1 MIEATQNHTPDEIS
15 PDIDREQVVIME
27 PAENPIGNDSGVAPS
42 PLETALAWQVGQG
55 YGNQVGE
62 YHVQPMTVEPM
73 AEIATSGSTLEGDFS
88 PHEDLSYV
96 VNPMTVETMSAL
108 ESNEAP
114 AENMFVINSD
124 RLATMSEA
132 ERKAYLRE
140 KVVAIYDAQEQMS
153 RQWEEYK
160 LQHKDELTLV
170 AEIDKSQ
177 ALQVVIDSERAD
189 MLAKVPPE
197 ESIGPQAK
205 RALRTSDVW
214 DSLYKVG
221 AKFAPQIVVSAALIA
236 GAAGAATEAHGNP
249 LKDLIAAGVN
259 AAAGRASTEVGIQ
272 NQGNKQYG
280 RVGATHE
287 DRREVLQDKYEDQ
300 RERVM
305 EQFNAKKIRFNQQYV
320 RDKKALYD
328 RNPPPSQAQLDVFE
342 QVTSENFALLMQQR
356 QDALNATAR
365 KSGLAEKHDVR
376 AEKREMRAV
385 NRGVGEQ
392 RGDADT
398 NMTQQGIDVLDQALR
413 GQIRG
418 R

>member
-1 MIEATQNHTPDEIS
+1 MIEATQNHTPDETT
-15 PDIDREQVVIME
+15 PGIDREQVVIME
-27 PAENPIGNDSGVAPS
+27 PADNPIGNNNGVAPS

-62 YHVQPMTVEPM
+62 YYVQPMTLEPM

-88 PHEDLSYV
+88 PHEDLSYA

-114 AENMFVINSD
+114 AENVFVINSD

-132 ERKAYLRE
+132 ERKVYLRE
-140 KVVAIYDAQEQMS
+140 KVVAIYDAQARMS

-160 LQHKDELTLV
+160 LQHKDEPTLV

-177 ALQVVIDSERAD
+177 ALQVVIDNERAD

-197 ESIGPQAK
+197 ESIGPQTK

-236 GAAGAATEAHGNP
+236 GAAGTATEAHGNP
-249 LKDLIAAGVN
+249 LNDLIAAGVN

-272 NQGNKQYG
+272 NSGTKEYG
-280 RVGATHE
+280 RVGANHE
-287 DRREVLQDKYEDQ
+287 DKRAKIEDRNENQQVKIIQSFELQ
-300 RERVM
+300 
-305 EQFNAKKIRFNQQYV
+305 KIRFHQQYV
-320 RDKKALYD
+320 REKQALYE
-328 RNPPPSQAQLDVFE
+328 RNATQAQLDLFE
-342 QVTSENFALLMQQR
+342 KVTSEKFDSLIQLR
-356 QDALNATAR
+356 QVALNTNAT
-365 KSGLAEKHDVR
+365 KMQLAKKQDIG
-376 AEKREMRAV
+376 AEQREMRGV
-385 NRGVGEQ
+385 NRTVGEQ

-398 NMTQQGIDVLDQALR
+398 TMTQQGIGVLDQALR